1 MAKVLVPLAPG
12 FEELEA
18 ITIIDLLRRAG
29 IDVITAGL
37 DDQPVRAS
45 RNSVHIPDTSIESIK
60 QDEFDLIVLP
70 GGLLGADNLRDNQQV
85 QTLLKQQHRL
95 GKPMA
100 AICAG
105 PKALAAAGVL
115 EGKKITCYPGV
126 LNEIKPT
133 NFEITG
139 SAVEIDGNIVT
150 SRGPG
155 TAMDFALSLIEML
168 EGQSVRD
175 SVNICRDTKMY
186 HTLPALNH

>member
-115 EGKKITCYPGV
+115 EGKKITCYPGA
-126 LNEIKPT
+126 LNELKPT

-175 SVNICRDTKMY
+175 SVNAQLVR
-186 HTLPALNH
+186 